1 MSYFWTMSY
10 NKVKDDNAVY
20 GDKVM
25 VKNYSL
31 EWFFSKEI
39 LAR

>member
-10 NKVKDDNAVY
+10 NKVKDHKAVY

-31 EWFFSKEI
+31 GWFFNKEI